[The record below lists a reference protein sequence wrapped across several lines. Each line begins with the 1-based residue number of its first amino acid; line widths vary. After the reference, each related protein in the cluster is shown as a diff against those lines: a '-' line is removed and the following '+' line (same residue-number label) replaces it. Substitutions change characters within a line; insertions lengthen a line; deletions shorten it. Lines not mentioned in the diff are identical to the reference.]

1 VTEVVVVAVTE
12 VVVVGVT
19 VVVVVVTVVVVVGD
33 DDGVV
38 TVVCAGV
45 VRTGHGIDVVGAAAL
60 FVEVATTVEGTLTM
74 VVGLS
79 GLRRAS
85 GCAASVPAGGSS
97 LASVSNG
104 AV

>member
-1 VTEVVVVAVTE
+1 MVVGTTVVVVAVAA
-12 VVVVGVT
+12 VVLVGGSDV
-19 VVVVVVTVVVVVGD
+19 
-33 DDGVV
+33 VV

-45 VRTGHGIDVVGAAAL
+45 VRTGHGVDMVGSAVV
-60 FVEVATTVEGTLTM
+60 VDDVATTVEGTVTV

-97 LASVSNG
+97 LSSVSSG
-104 AV
+104 AVWLTLVG